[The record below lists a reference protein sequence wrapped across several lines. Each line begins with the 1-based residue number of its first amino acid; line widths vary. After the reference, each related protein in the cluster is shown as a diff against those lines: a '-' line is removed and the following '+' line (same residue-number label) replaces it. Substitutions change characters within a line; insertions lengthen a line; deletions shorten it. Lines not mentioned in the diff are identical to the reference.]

1 MGILRLNERKNKTI
15 NQETKK
21 KIQGLSICMLMH
33 LDNSKCTVIDQMLVS
48 VRLPVC
54 REITVI

>member
-21 KIQGLSICMLMH
+21 KNTRFVDLHVNALG
-33 LDNSKCTVIDQMLVS
+33 
-48 VRLPVC
+48 
-54 REITVI
+54 